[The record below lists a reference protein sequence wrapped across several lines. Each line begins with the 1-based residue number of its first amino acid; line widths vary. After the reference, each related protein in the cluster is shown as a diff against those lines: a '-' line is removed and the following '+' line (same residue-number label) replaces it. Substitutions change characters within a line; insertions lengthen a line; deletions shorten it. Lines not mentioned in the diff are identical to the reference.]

1 MSENVYSFVR
11 HAISFAGGA
20 LVAKGYVSQEELM
33 EGVGAVMTLLA
44 LIWSFVQKRKAQKEE
59 DNKN

>member
-1 MSENVYSFVR
+1 MSENVYSFIR

-20 LVAKGYVSQEELM
+20 LVVKGYVSEEELM
-33 EGVGAVMTLLA
+33 EGVGAIMTLLA